1 MLVIVRCVSLRGL
14 VLLVH
19 LEDRGVLDRE
29 EDPPARVLLEQ
40 RVLYLSICLYMC
52 IYIYIE
58 RERDIYI
65 YTYISVLLL
74 ELLELGRDA
83 AEGGGRGVDGG
94 GGHGCRFEGG
104 GWMAGVEGVVSTG
117 HDGCTRS
124 ARSTPASE
132 RWLPNLDQSYISK
145 GI

>member
-52 IYIYIE
+52 IYIYI
-58 RERDIYI
+58 
-65 YTYISVLLL
+65 
-74 ELLELGRDA
+74 
-83 AEGGGRGVDGG
+83 
-94 GGHGCRFEGG
+94 
-104 GWMAGVEGVVSTG
+104 
-117 HDGCTRS
+117 
-124 ARSTPASE
+124 
-132 RWLPNLDQSYISK
+132 
-145 GI
+145 